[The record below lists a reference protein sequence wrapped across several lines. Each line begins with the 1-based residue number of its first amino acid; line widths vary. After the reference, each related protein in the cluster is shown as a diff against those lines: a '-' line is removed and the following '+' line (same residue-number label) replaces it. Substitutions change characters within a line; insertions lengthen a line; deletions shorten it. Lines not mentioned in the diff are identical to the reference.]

1 MSDFATVKD
10 LLEKQGEAWEE
21 FKRKNDERLNAI
33 EKKGYAPADLTET
46 VEKLNAELNKIGA
59 ELKAEQSRLDEF
71 EKLAN
76 RPGVGA
82 DDLSPDQ
89 REHAKAFKTFL
100 RQGKDSGLGDIE
112 RKAMGRGSDP
122 DGGYL
127 VPVELDA
134 MIDRVAATIGSLR
147 RLATVRTSGVAGYK
161 KRVKTSG
168 MSARW
173 VGESEAG
180 GETTEPK
187 YAMIEILPEKM
198 EVEPWVYNDTLE
210 DVESDLEADLTEEAG
225 IGFAEGEA
233 AAFISGTGVKQPR
246 GILSYTI
253 VANASYA
260 WGKVGYIASG
270 GAGAWAASNP
280 ADKIIDLQH
289 ALKQQYRNGAVFLMA
304 DSTLASVRQLKDGS
318 GNYYLWQP
326 DPSANFSG
334 RILGSPVEIDDNMP
348 AIAANSYSIA
358 FANFRRAY
366 TVVDRRGTS
375 LIRDNITTKGTT
387 KFNFTRRVG
396 GGISHF
402 EAIKLMKFATS

>member
-1 MSDFATVKD
+1 
-10 LLEKQGEAWEE
+10 
-21 FKRKNDERLNAI
+21 
-33 EKKGYAPADLTET
+33 
-46 VEKLNAELNKIGA
+46 
-59 ELKAEQSRLDEF
+59 
-71 EKLAN
+71 
-76 RPGVGA
+76 
-82 DDLSPDQ
+82 
-89 REHAKAFKTFL
+89 
-100 RQGKDSGLGDIE
+100 
-112 RKAMGRGSDP
+112 
-122 DGGYL
+122 
-127 VPVELDA
+127 
-134 MIDRVAATIGSLR
+134 
-147 RLATVRTSGVAGYK
+147 
-161 KRVKTSG
+161 
-168 MSARW
+168 